1 MLFVLHI
8 VVRNS
13 YVSKDFLYVFIA
25 VPEAR
30 QFCLLFYCSNPQTHM
45 GDLVEGQKIVPKA
58 EKCHLR
64 AFPKICK
71 LMTECVTLNLSK
83 K

>member
-8 VVRNS
+8 AVRNS

-25 VPEAR
+25 AQEAR

-64 AFPKICK
+64 RAFPHI
-71 LMTECVTLNLSK
+71 L
-83 K
+83 